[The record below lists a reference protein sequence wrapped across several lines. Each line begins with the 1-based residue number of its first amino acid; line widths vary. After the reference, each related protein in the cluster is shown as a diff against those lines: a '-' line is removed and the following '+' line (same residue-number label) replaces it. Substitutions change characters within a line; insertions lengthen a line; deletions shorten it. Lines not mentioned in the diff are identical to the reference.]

1 MTHALSDLCHSPMLV
16 LAIFVLGIG
25 GTFQYG
31 FQISVLNSP
40 SPYIKKFL
48 NETWLMRYGAALEDW
63 KLNLIWSF
71 IISLYAV
78 GGLIGALNAG
88 HLAVKY
94 GRKRCLLSNNFVA
107 IAGGVMMGLSRRA
120 QSFEMIMVG
129 RFLYGINAGISLNV
143 QTMYLGESAPK
154 RLRGLVSM
162 TVSTFLSTGKLSGQL
177 LGLNEILGSEDLWPV
192 LLAFSVVPALIQL
205 VSLPFFPET
214 PRYLLIDKG
223 DQVQCEKAIQRLWG
237 KGDYR
242 SEIHDMV
249 LEHAAIKGEKSKS
262 VLELILE
269 KSLRWQLLTVIVTF
283 TTLQLCGI
291 NAIYLYSF
299 DVFHAAGI
307 PTHQV
312 RYVALGT
319 GLCEIFTSLFCYI
332 AVHIATD
339 QMMMFGGKPD
349 PCALCSLH
357 SIGKIS
363 GQENKLYSK
372 LLCGL
377 INKHLGISVDRS
389 EHTELAE
396 EKKTPANKRKNSQQK
411 SKQEAGDQNV
421 EMDTDGE
428 EEDEEGGGSDEGENS
443 EEKKE
448 EKTPDQSTNKV
459 PPQSTLTILG
469 GFEQK
474 AVQKVQR
481 VLPQWLA
488 QPNLVQRDI
497 KKNLIPIGDVPGICP
512 KLLTKLQSNG
522 IQHFFPVQAELIPAV
537 LESAL
542 HGLLIGR
549 GGYRPRDICVSAP
562 TGSGKTLAFVIPVVQ
577 VCKVFH
583 TYTDGTGLKVVM
595 VAGQK
600 SFAVEQ
606 ASLVQNITGGCRSLA
621 DIVVATP
628 GRLVDHIDKT
638 PGFSLRQLR
647 YLIIDEA
654 DRMIDSMHQDWL
666 NYVVKEVYR
675 AQGSLELGSLFRRV
689 EPGPVTAA
697 SLWQPQMPLQKLMFS
712 ATLTQ
717 NPEKLQ
723 QLGLHQ
729 PRLFTSVHSEK
740 RRSGQGFEP
749 HRTASGQTEEKFN
762 FPQGLTPCRSVYIFA
777 KKNNI
782 PFEFKQ
788 LSLSEGQHYSEE
800 FGKINPLRKVPAMK
814 DGDYQLAES
823 IAILLYMCRKFKTPD
838 HWYPSDLQ
846 KQAKVD
852 EYLSWQ
858 HAAIRAPAS
867 KLFWF
872 KFKTPDHWYPSD
884 LQKQA
889 KVDEYLSWQ
898 HAAIRAPAS
907 KLFWFKLMMPVIT
920 GNTTPQAKMD
930 STLEE
935 LNTSLQLFEE
945 NFLQDKNFI
954 VGQEISLADIVAIVE
969 LMQPLGSGLDIFEGR
984 PKLTA
989 WRERVKASIGK
1000 ELFDEVHELIL
1011 NAGDLP
1017 KKMEHSVMLPHLKT
1031 RLQKMLN

>member
-1 MTHALSDLCHSPMLV
+1 MTHALSDLCHSPMLVLAIFVLGIGGTFQYGFQISVLNSPSPVQFFSPQYIKKFLNETWLMRYGAALEDWKLNLIWSFIISLYAVGGLIGALNAGHLAVKYGSPMLV

-223 DQVQCEKAIQRLWG
+223 DQVQCEKAIQRLWE

-269 KSLRWQLLTVIVTF
+269 KSLKWQLLTVIVTF

-299 DVFHAAGI
+299 DVFRAAGI

-319 GLCEIFTSLFCYI
+319 GLCEIFTSLFC
-332 AVHIATD
+332 
-339 QMMMFGGKPD
+339 
-349 PCALCSLH
+349 
-357 SIGKIS
+357 
-363 GQENKLYSK
+363 
-372 LLCGL
+372 
-377 INKHLGISVDRS
+377 
-389 EHTELAE
+389 
-396 EKKTPANKRKNSQQK
+396 
-411 SKQEAGDQNV
+411 
-421 EMDTDGE
+421 
-428 EEDEEGGGSDEGENS
+428 
-443 EEKKE
+443 
-448 EKTPDQSTNKV
+448 
-459 PPQSTLTILG
+459 
-469 GFEQK
+469 
-474 AVQKVQR
+474 
-481 VLPQWLA
+481 
-488 QPNLVQRDI
+488 
-497 KKNLIPIGDVPGICP
+497 
-512 KLLTKLQSNG
+512 
-522 IQHFFPVQAELIPAV
+522 
-537 LESAL
+537 
-542 HGLLIGR
+542 
-549 GGYRPRDICVSAP
+549 
-562 TGSGKTLAFVIPVVQ
+562 
-577 VCKVFH
+577 
-583 TYTDGTGLKVVM
+583 
-595 VAGQK
+595 
-600 SFAVEQ
+600 
-606 ASLVQNITGGCRSLA
+606 
-621 DIVVATP
+621 
-628 GRLVDHIDKT
+628 
-638 PGFSLRQLR
+638 
-647 YLIIDEA
+647 
-654 DRMIDSMHQDWL
+654 
-666 NYVVKEVYR
+666 
-675 AQGSLELGSLFRRV
+675 
-689 EPGPVTAA
+689 
-697 SLWQPQMPLQKLMFS
+697 
-712 ATLTQ
+712 
-717 NPEKLQ
+717 
-723 QLGLHQ
+723 
-729 PRLFTSVHSEK
+729 
-740 RRSGQGFEP
+740 
-749 HRTASGQTEEKFN
+749 
-762 FPQGLTPCRSVYIFA
+762 
-777 KKNNI
+777 
-782 PFEFKQ
+782 
-788 LSLSEGQHYSEE
+788 
-800 FGKINPLRKVPAMK
+800 
-814 DGDYQLAES
+814 
-823 IAILLYMCRKFKTPD
+823 
-838 HWYPSDLQ
+838 
-846 KQAKVD
+846 
-852 EYLSWQ
+852 
-858 HAAIRAPAS
+858 
-867 KLFWF
+867 
-872 KFKTPDHWYPSD
+872 
-884 LQKQA
+884 
-889 KVDEYLSWQ
+889 
-898 HAAIRAPAS
+898 
-907 KLFWFKLMMPVIT
+907 LMMPVIT

-935 LNTSLQLFEE
+935 LNTSLQLFEG

-1011 NAGDLP
+1011 NAGDLH